1 MRQKLVILPKLNNC
15 AGDTEK
21 QWFVYYSVRNPRTG
35 KMSRFRVYDGF
46 TDLTTEERYRHAQQ
60 LIETYS
66 TRLKQGWTPFKDDS
80 EAIYT
85 DHVEY
90 NTVAEIYG
98 NKRKSN
104 NTLRRWISQLQEE
117 TKDGIRGT
125 TRTTYRSKYRIF
137 VLWMESQGFGDNDLS
152 CIDNAIMIKFFR
164 YLIDVR
170 KLSGKSVRY
179 YRMML
184 ARAFDYFKKQQLIMI
199 NPVYDIPPCNRINDQ
214 TPRPIQRYDIE
225 IFKKAITDPELLFGL
240 KFMFYCGMRPGHE
253 IRELKL
259 KRIDFF
265 AGTIHVTGELAKNHK
280 DRIVTIPRQFLKELR
295 QSGLQKLPREWYVFG
310 VGGKPGPKPI
320 DKNKF
325 ARKFKKIRED
335 LGMPTEYKWYSWKHT
350 GMIEADNT
358 GKIPFE
364 EISKHVDHADLSTT
378 AEYFKNKKPQVSR
391 AIREE
396 YPTL

>member
-1 MRQKLVILPKLNNC
+1 
-15 AGDTEK
+15 
-21 QWFVYYSVRNPRTG
+21 
-35 KMSRFRVYDGF
+35 
-46 TDLTTEERYRHAQQ
+46 
-60 LIETYS
+60 
-66 TRLKQGWTPFKDDS
+66 
-80 EAIYT
+80 
-85 DHVEY
+85 
-90 NTVAEIYG
+90 
-98 NKRKSN
+98 
-104 NTLRRWISQLQEE
+104 
-117 TKDGIRGT
+117 
-125 TRTTYRSKYRIF
+125 
-137 VLWMESQGFGDNDLS
+137 
-152 CIDNAIMIKFFR
+152 
-164 YLIDVR
+164 
-170 KLSGKSVRY
+170 
-179 YRMML
+179 MML